1 MKTFWFDLFVL
12 ITFFPVFSGD
22 AAAGA
27 PARQNSAGASGRDIS
42 QRILQLSQKG
52 DWPPMDQ
59 VIKSLEKLVAAG
71 GEDVNPQ
78 PLLGLA
84 DHATGMT
91 PLMYAVKENRTS
103 FVDRLIELGCDVTAR
118 NNVDTH
124 PNYRRKLSRESTQ
137 SVESICALKAPPPFT
152 RQGPLARGDLETMLK
167 LNENDIEQSAG
178 RQDNYNALHV
188 ASMFSRE
195 EIVKLLL
202 AKKGVDIYAPGGKER
217 MDDDE
222 DDDSVFDDDDY
233 EEEKNEEEE
242 EEEAKEETQR
252 ISDDMKRIESMMEQL
267 KKAREQVMER
277 LKDTFSKDE
286 VLSEIMKFSAAEQ
299 RKVKPTSITEAI
311 NQEEEPLK
319 PIAVEVI

>member
-1 MKTFWFDLFVL
+1 MSTAGRKPPGAGAGGSGKT
-12 ITFFPVFSGD
+12 
-22 AAAGA
+22 AGA

-118 NNVDTH
+118 NN
-124 PNYRRKLSRESTQ
+124 
-137 SVESICALKAPPPFT
+137 
-152 RQGPLARGDLETMLK
+152 
-167 LNENDIEQSAG
+167 
-178 RQDNYNALHV
+178 DNYNALHV

-202 AKKGVDIYAPGGKER
+202 AKKGVDIYAPGG
-217 MDDDE
+217 DF
-222 DDDSVFDDDDY
+222 SVLQDGV
-233 EEEKNEEEE
+233 N
-242 EEEAKEETQR
+242 R
-252 ISDDMKRIESMMEQL
+252 PI
-267 KKAREQVMER
+267 R
-277 LKDTFSKDE
+277 LHRR
-286 VLSEIMKFSAAEQ
+286 VL
-299 RKVKPTSITEAI
+299 P
-311 NQEEEPLK
+311 
-319 PIAVEVI
+319 